1 MTRNDRNDYID
12 ALEVDDDGD
21 LNPLVAFTARRQRL
35 GYWLSVI
42 GISVAI
48 LALGATELVLF
59 VATAIYLLVAALRM
73 RDMGNNP

>member
-1 MTRNDRNDYID
+1 MKI
-12 ALEVDDDGD
+12 
-21 LNPLVAFTARRQRL
+21 PRL

-42 GISVAI
+42 GISVTI

-73 RDMGNNP
+73 RDMGNNPWWCLTAPIPFIGLQV

>member
-1 MTRNDRNDYID
+1 MKI
-12 ALEVDDDGD
+12 
-21 LNPLVAFTARRQRL
+21 PRL

-59 VATAIYLLVAALRM
+59 VATAIYLLAAALRM
-73 RDMGNNP
+73 HDMGNNPWWCLTAPIPFIGLQV